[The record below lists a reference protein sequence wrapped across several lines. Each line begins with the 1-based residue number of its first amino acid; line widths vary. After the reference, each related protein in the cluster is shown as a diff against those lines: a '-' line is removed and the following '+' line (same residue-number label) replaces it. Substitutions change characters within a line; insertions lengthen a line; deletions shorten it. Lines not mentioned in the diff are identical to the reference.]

1 MVLDAFRPVLI
12 ACELSVC
19 DTAQVFGVFR
29 QFLSNVQRAERSRQ
43 DTDQRA
49 RDGDHQ
55 DVHQ

>member
-29 QFLSNVQRAERSRQ
+29 QFLSNV
-43 DTDQRA
+43 
-49 RDGDHQ
+49 
-55 DVHQ
+55 